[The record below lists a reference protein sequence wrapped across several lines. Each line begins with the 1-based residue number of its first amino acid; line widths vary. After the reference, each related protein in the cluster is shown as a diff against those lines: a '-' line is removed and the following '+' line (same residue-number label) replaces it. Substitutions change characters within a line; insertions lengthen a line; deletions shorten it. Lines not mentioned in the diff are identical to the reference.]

1 MTTELTLVPSSAPDG
16 TPLLTASGEIDLSNV
31 GGFAEAV
38 AAGVARGTPL
48 TVDLTGVGY
57 LDSAA
62 LNVLF
67 NHADRIR
74 LVAGRLLL
82 PLLRVCGLTELVEVE
97 EAVPATD

>member
-1 MTTELTLVPSSAPDG
+1 MTAELALVPSRTPGG

-31 GGFAEAV
+31 GGFADAV
-38 AAGVARGTPL
+38 AAGVERGTPL
-48 TVDLTGVGY
+48 TVDLSGVGY

-67 NHADRIR
+67 QHADHIRI
-74 LVAGRLLL
+74 VAARLLV

-97 EAVPATD
+97 QAVP